1 MICFLLVL
9 ATIWMNSW
17 VISPFTLPASRLIQA
32 DTFPHDAADTGWQLV
47 WHDEFDYTGSPDS
60 TKWNYEQ
67 GYLRNHEKQYY
78 TSGRMENARVEN
90 GILIIEARNDSAMI
104 DGAIR
109 PITSASLIT
118 RGKASWTY
126 GRIEVRAK
134 LPRGRG
140 TWPAIWMLGDD
151 IDKVGWPTCGEID
164 IMEHV
169 GFDPGK
175 IHGSIH
181 TGAYNWPQNT
191 QKTAIIDVPDCMDAF
206 HVYAIEWTPEKIDFY
221 VDTIRYLTFVN
232 EHKTFAEWPFDK
244 PCYLI
249 LNIAIGGDWGGQHG
263 IDPHIFPAQMAID
276 YVRVYQKKSDE

>member
-1 MICFLLVL
+1 MLCFLLSL
-9 ATIWMNSW
+9 AMIWMSGKTFLLF
-17 VISPFTLPASRLIQA
+17 PLPAHLCSNTILQ
-32 DTFPHDAADTGWQLV
+32 DTGDVHWQLV
-47 WHDEFDYTGSPDS
+47 WHDEFDNQGLPDS
-60 TKWNYEQ
+60 SKWNYEV

-78 TSGRMENARVEN
+78 TKARPENARVEN
-90 GILIIEARNDSAMI
+90 GMLIIEARNDSAYI
-104 DGAIR
+104 DGAVR
-109 PITSASLIT
+109 PITSASLVT
-118 RGKASWTY
+118 KGKASWTY

-151 IDKVGWPTCGEID
+151 IHKVGWPACGEID

-181 TGAYNWPQNT
+181 TGAYNWPHHT
-191 QKTAIIDVPDCMDAF
+191 QKTAVIDVPDCMDTF
-206 HVYAIEWTPEKIDFY
+206 HVYAITWTPEYIDFY
-221 VDTIRYLTFVN
+221 VDSTRYLHFAN

-249 LNIAIGGDWGGQHG
+249 LNIAIGGDWGGQQG
-263 IDPHIFPAQMAID
+263 IDPDIFPARMEVD
-276 YVRVYQKKSDE
+276 YVRVYQKE